1 MNKRFIILLLLVTG
15 MTHVVFAQS
24 PESDVTVIRNAD
36 IDRPGAAQR
45 GVIFNRQLM
54 PMGRSRAPAGM
65 MFFSNAAPLKLFP
78 PELIM
83 HNQDKLNLT
92 SRQVTSIKD
101 EMKAYQSSMVDIQW
115 ALSEAQTKLDNELS
129 KERIDEDAALA
140 LVDSVMEAESDMK
153 KSHMALL
160 IRVRNILDAA
170 QLEELQNLGHSPMG
184 GMAMPM
190 APHAIMP

>member
-1 MNKRFIILLLLVTG
+1 
-15 MTHVVFAQS
+15 MTQVVIAQS

-36 IDRPGAAQR
+36 INQPGAVQR
-45 GVIFNRQLM
+45 GVIFNRQVM
-54 PMGRSRAPAGM
+54 PMGRSRAPASM
-65 MFFSNAAPLKLFP
+65 MFFSGAMPLKLFP

-92 SRQVTSIKD
+92 SRQVTAIKN
-101 EMKAYQSSMVDIQW
+101 EMKTYQSSMVDIQW
-115 ALSEAQTKLDNELS
+115 ALSEAQTKLNNELS
-129 KERIDEDAALA
+129 NERIDEDVALA
-140 LVDSVMEAESDMK
+140 LVDSVMEAENDMK
-153 KSHMALL
+153 KSHMVLL

-170 QLEELQNLGHSPMG
+170 QLEELQNLGHSPMS